1 MFCFFRRGSSSWSVR
16 SWDSH
21 AHYQDYPDEED
32 GDEGGLGGGGN
43 GNEDGQDNPE
53 GGLYPSSI
61 RPIVC
66 YCDMSTFKTPRT
78 ILRVLLVVRRKLIYF
93 LPLCL
98 LERSYKLLCW
108 IQHPRFTQKIS
119 SGALSW
125 IRLDQKLQIGSGRIR

>member
-1 MFCFFRRGSSSWSVR
+1 MNLGLAYLITTVSYILFFRRGSSSWSVR

-32 GDEGGLGGGGN
+32 GDEGGLGGGN

-78 ILRVLLVVRRKLIYF
+78 ILRVLLVVRRKLFF
-93 LPLCL
+93 L
-98 LERSYKLLCW
+98 
-108 IQHPRFTQKIS
+108 
-119 SGALSW
+119 
-125 IRLDQKLQIGSGRIR
+125 

>member
-1 MFCFFRRGSSSWSVR
+1 MNLGLAYLVTAVSYIFFFRRGSSSWSVR

-78 ILRVLLVVRRKLIYF
+78 ILRVLLVVRRKLIHF
-93 LPLCL
+93 SL
-98 LERSYKLLCW
+98 LIVYATL
-108 IQHPRFTQKIS
+108 
-119 SGALSW
+119 
-125 IRLDQKLQIGSGRIR
+125 

>member
-1 MFCFFRRGSSSWSVR
+1 MR

-93 LPLCL
+93 
-98 LERSYKLLCW
+98 S
-108 IQHPRFTQKIS
+108 
-119 SGALSW
+119 LS
-125 IRLDQKLQIGSGRIR
+125 IVYATVKVCPEQI